1 MDTTLTKTQTGLASL
16 FTMWLVIGIQS
27 FGGGSSTFY
36 LIHQACIERGW
47 MDEDEFLR
55 VWALA
60 QITPGINL
68 LKLTVMIGYRLR
80 GWLGVVMAMT
90 GLLVPSATV
99 TVLMTAGFATIR
111 TMPQVQ
117 AVMKGVLP
125 ATIGLSLAMAVQMAQ
140 PLLSR
145 AHQEGRARLAAHV
158 FVLAGAALLL
168 MLTRISPVVIL
179 GLAGAA
185 AMLLLGV
192 MPVSAGGPSVDEG
205 AA

>member
-1 MDTTLTKTQTGLASL
+1 MDAALAKTHIGLASL
-16 FTMWLVIGIQS
+16 FMTWLIIGIQS

-36 LIHQACIERGW
+36 LIHQACIDRDW
-47 MDEDEFLR
+47 MNEDEFLR
-55 VWALA
+55 IWALA

-80 GWLGVVMAMT
+80 GGLGLIAAMT

-111 TMPQVQ
+111 TIPQVQ

-158 FVLAGAALLL
+158 LVLVGAALLL

-179 GLAGAA
+179 FLAGTA
-185 AMLLLGV
+185 AMLSLGV
-192 MPVSAGGPSVDEG
+192 MPVSATAQPVDEG